1 LPEPHYQREDVA
13 YELPQ
18 DLTTEEERAIFL
30 ALERYFTD
38 PDGKPD
44 PWRLSGRAVATRQQ
58 TWEARRLLPGS
69 SWQWVKRLPLAQ
81 RSQPNLHGRGD
92 AR

>member
-1 LPEPHYQREDVA
+1 VTESYRLPEG
-13 YELPQ
+13 LPP
-18 DLTTEEERAIFL
+18 DEERAVIL

-44 PWRLSGRAVATRQQ
+44 SWALAGRAANTRQGLWQ
-58 TWEARRLLPGS
+58 ARRLLPGS
-69 SWQWVKRLPLAQ
+69 SWQWVKRLPLAA
-81 RSQPNLHGRGD
+81 RSHPNFHGRGD